1 MSHAQ
6 QRPNPNPATLPP
18 TLAHQ
23 PWLGCHFGQSP
34 SAMALIG
41 TRAQIDAYKAD
52 TSHPTSGFNG
62 IALALHICETIDIYG
77 FGSPRDAKMPA
88 QRPPPKMIVE
98 IVFADNRTEHIE
110 VRDGDDPSQLARQFL
125 ATYKLPAS
133 YEKVLREQIVAS
145 IAEDER
151 QRQLQKPAQDDDDD
165 EGAVS
170 PDDDEDA
177 YNAARQSFSAA
188 QTKPRVKRASLVW
201 RSGKQ
206 GATKVLPRRQ
216 RETCARLHRDAA
228 RQRRRRVCANP
239 ASIGGP
245 SMPAGCG
252 RR

>member
-1 MSHAQ
+1 
-6 QRPNPNPATLPP
+6 
-18 TLAHQ
+18 
-23 PWLGCHFGQSP
+23 
-34 SAMALIG
+34 
-41 TRAQIDAYKAD
+41 
-52 TSHPTSGFNG
+52 
-62 IALALHICETIDIYG
+62 
-77 FGSPRDAKMPA
+77 MPA
-88 QRPPPKMIVE
+88 RPPPKMIVE

-151 QRQLQKPAQDDDDD
+151 QRQLQKPAPDDDD

-228 RQRRRRVCANP
+228 RQRRRREKTRRELDREEDKSHRSFKVRGHSTRLLQ
-239 ASIGGP
+239 ASRGEVHARLYEEHAAIEQAKEKARQ
-245 SMPAGCG
+245 MADDYA
-252 RR
+252 RRL

>member
-1 MSHAQ
+1 
-6 QRPNPNPATLPP
+6 
-18 TLAHQ
+18 
-23 PWLGCHFGQSP
+23 
-34 SAMALIG
+34 
-41 TRAQIDAYKAD
+41 
-52 TSHPTSGFNG
+52 
-62 IALALHICETIDIYG
+62 
-77 FGSPRDAKMPA
+77 MPA
-88 QRPPPKMIVE
+88 RPPPKMIVE

-151 QRQLQKPAQDDDDD
+151 QRQLQKPVDDED

-228 RQRRRRVCANP
+228 RQRRRREKT
-239 ASIGGP
+239 
-245 SMPAGCG
+245 
-252 RR
+252 RRELDREEDKSHRSFKV